1 MGHPLMFRDDDF
13 GLAEV
18 RRICLALPEAHETI
32 SFGRPWF
39 RVKTAFAVFGGG
51 TSGAERRMYP
61 SSLLFHP
68 DADTRLALLEDP
80 RFFVPAYM
88 GPGGW
93 MGLDLLAAPVDW
105 QEVAELVDESYRHT
119 APKRLVAELDARAGG
134 ADTDAPAGGADTGSP
149 AAGRDPSA

>member
-1 MGHPLMFRDDDF
+1 MEHPLMFRDDDF

-18 RRICLALPEAHETI
+18 RQICLALPEATEKI

-51 TSGAERRMYP
+51 TSGPDKRMFP
-61 SSLLFHP
+61 SGLLIHP

-88 GPGGW
+88 GAGGW

-105 QEVAELVDESYRHT
+105 QEVAELVDESYRNT
-119 APKRLVAELDARAGG
+119 APRRLVALLD
-134 ADTDAPAGGADTGSP
+134 SP
-149 AAGRDPSA
+149 EFPG

>member
-1 MGHPLMFRDDDF
+1 MTHPLMFTEDDF

-18 RRICLALPEAHETI
+18 RRICLALPGATETI

-51 TSGAERRMYP
+51 TSGPERRMFP
-61 SSLLFHP
+61 SGLIVHP
-68 DADTRLALLEDP
+68 DADTRLALLQDP

-88 GPGGW
+88 GPSGW

-105 QEVAELVDESYRHT
+105 QEVAELVDESYRNT
-119 APKRLVAELDARAGG
+119 APRRLVAQLDERAGR
-134 ADTDAPAGGADTGSP
+134 
-149 AAGRDPSA
+149 AASG